1 MKFYGTPNQ
10 LVSERRRKPMSKEF
24 TVKPIF
30 RFDTNGEYE
39 TNDERLCRKLMR
51 KFAYEETKQEDVTVY
66 TCKKCGFTTDKQ
78 GVFLAH
84 HRQEHP
90 KKEAI

>member
-1 MKFYGTPNQ
+1 MKFFGAPNQ
-10 LVSERRRKPMSKEF
+10 LVSERKRKPMSKEF

-51 KFAYEETKQEDVTVY
+51 KFAYEKPDEAKVY
-66 TCKKCGFTTDKQ
+66 TCKKCGYETENK
-78 GVFLAH
+78 GIFLAH
-84 HRQEHP
+84 HREAHP
-90 KKEAI
+90 KKEVI